1 MADAVRSEWLKLRTA
16 RANVVLLLLALVVP
30 VLLTVLVTATVPLDE
45 LPDDTPANR
54 FSLAVAGLGIGH
66 TLLGVLGVLVIGS
79 EFRHNT
85 IRVTFSAIP
94 RRLRV
99 HAAKIVLVAVVSAL
113 VGLVAVA
120 SSYLVGSAILDARGF
135 GVSLS
140 DTGVTRSLAGAVLVA
155 VLMGLVGLGVGTI
168 VRATAGAITVIVVYP
183 VIVEALLVRLRAQRR
198 QVPAVRGGQ
207 RAAVARRHQGRAV
220 AAGRRGHLHRLRGG
234 PADRGRRTS
243 DVTRRVKARTWSP
256 ARLNSP
262 R

>member
-1 MADAVRSEWLKLRTA
+1 VADALRSEWLKLRTA

-54 FSLAVAGLGIGH
+54 FSLAMAGLGIGH

-99 HAAKIVLVAVVSAL
+99 HAAKIVLVAVVSGA
-113 VGLVAVA
+113 VGLVGVA
-120 SSYLVGSAILDARGF
+120 SSYLAGSAILGARGF

-140 DTGVTRSLAGAVLVA
+140 DAGVTRSLAGAVLVA
-155 VLMGLVGLGVGTI
+155 VLFGLVGLGVGTI
-168 VRATAGAITVIVVYP
+168 VRATAGAITAIVVYP
-183 VIVEALLVRLRAQRR
+183 VIVEALLVTF
-198 QVPAVRGGQ
+198 VPSVGQ
-207 RAAVARRHQGRAV
+207 YLPF
-220 AAGRRGHLHRLRGG
+220 AAGNALQSPDGTKDVLSPLAGG
-234 PADRGRRTS
+234 AIFTVFAAALLIVAGVLLKSRD
-243 DVTRRVKARTWSP
+243 A
-256 ARLNSP
+256 
-262 R
+262 